1 MSDSECVEC
10 CLRGTRKGGVRG
22 AGGTLYTE
30 LTRVEFSTRSRQIE
44 DSRGLALVIAQ
55 PYTTL
60 AK

>member
-1 MSDSECVEC
+1 VVTVSVLSVVSGG
-10 CLRGTRKGGVRG
+10 RGRAAY
-22 AGGTLYTE
+22 AGYTIHRTV
-30 LTRVEFSTRSRQIE
+30 TRVEFSTRSRQIE